1 MISFEIKGGEAAAF
15 QFLNHLQLCH
25 LAVSLGST
33 ETLAEHPATMT
44 HAGVS
49 PEMKEKIGITSGLIR
64 LSVGI
69 ENAQDLIQDIEQA
82 LSAISSHS

>member
-1 MISFEIKGGEAAAF
+1 MMTTVAF
-15 QFLNHLQLCH
+15 F
-25 LAVSLGST
+25 
-33 ETLAEHPATMT
+33 
-44 HAGVS
+44 